1 MNQLREKSNLLISQV
16 DTRFKRYLYRQLPFG
31 KRLLI
36 VTGARGV
43 GKTTMLLQYLKEN
56 FYPSDSVIYVTLD
69 DIYFLNN
76 SFYEFAKKF
85 RQNGGKLIVID
96 EAHKYNNWAVEVKN
110 LYDTYQDLKFIITG
124 SSILS
129 LYKSQA
135 DLSRR
140 ALFFTLQ
147 GLSFREFLELKYNFV
162 LPVISLNDIISKH
175 VQIAAEIRDKL
186 KFPIKYF
193 KEYLKSGYYP
203 FFIEE
208 SEEVFYYQRLKQ
220 VIEITLNNDLAILTE
235 INVKTIQKLLKLLVI
250 IAQSSPFKPNISKI
264 AQLLDLSRDTLYK
277 YFDLLRRASL
287 IKTLPSSTRGIR
299 SLGKIEKVF
308 LENPNLFF
316 ALDTDN
322 TRIGSIRE
330 TFFMNQVSS
339 QNTVNATK
347 NADFIINEKYT
358 AEIGGK
364 NKQQKQIKNTK
375 NAFVIKDNIQIGND
389 NIIPLWLFGFLY

>member
-56 FYPSDSVIYVTLD
+56 FYLSDSVIYVTLD

-96 EAHKYNNWAVEVKN
+96 EAHKYSNWAVEVKN

-162 LPVISLNDIISKH
+162 LPVLSLNDIISRH
-175 VQIAAEIRDKL
+175 VQIAAEFRDKL

-277 YFDLLRRASL
+277 YFDLLQRASL

-322 TRIGSIRE
+322 ARIGSIRE
-330 TFFMNQVSS
+330 TFFMNQLSPGHKLAFGGKV
-339 QNTVNATK
+339 
-347 NADFIINEKYT
+347 DFLVDNKFYF
-358 AEIGGK
+358 EIGGA
-364 NKQQKQIKNTK
+364 NKTHHQITGID
-375 NAFVIKDNIQIGND
+375 NAYLSVDDIEIGFGKT
-389 NIIPLWLFGFLY
+389 IPLWLFGFLY